1 MNIIAFDL
9 SLNSTGYSIFTDRR
23 KLIAIGS
30 IPTDADDALQI
41 RLKKIGAEITK
52 IKKKYKPEKIIFERG
67 FSRFNH
73 VTQVLFRVF
82 GVVNYLFYNIE
93 QIYIPSKT
101 VRKIICGH
109 GNIKKNDFFEY
120 VKEKYKKINFQNND
134 EADSYALGLAYFAQ
148 EKEKKRG
155 RKKTR

>member
-9 SLNSTGYSIFTDRR
+9 SLSSTGYSIFTDKG
-23 KLIAIGS
+23 KLVCIGT
-30 IPTDADDALQI
+30 IPTDADIELQK
-41 RLKKIGAEITK
+41 RLKKIGVEITK
-52 IKKKYKPEKIIFERG
+52 IKKKYKPERIIFERG

-82 GVVNYLFYNIE
+82 GVVNYLFHDVE

-109 GNIKKNDFFEY
+109 GNIKKNDFFEFI
-120 VKEKYKKINFQNND
+120 KNNNKKINFQNND
-134 EADSYALGLAYFAQ
+134 EADAFALGRAYFAQ
-148 EKEKKRG
+148 ETEKNG
-155 RKKTR
+155 RKKTK